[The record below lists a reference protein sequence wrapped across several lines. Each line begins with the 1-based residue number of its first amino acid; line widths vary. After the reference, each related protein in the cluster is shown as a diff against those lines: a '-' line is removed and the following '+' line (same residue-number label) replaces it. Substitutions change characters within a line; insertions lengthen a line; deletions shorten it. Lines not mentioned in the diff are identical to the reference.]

1 MRYGT
6 MRSIQLSLW
15 PEDVITQ
22 VSCQAEDFIGK
33 AGRRLFVWKGMNKS
47 STIFNAD
54 IFNEKGE
61 RIWFGDI
68 DIYKDRWALLR
79 LSAKAGGLFIF
90 NRTGSNMFTSHM
102 PSPEQIR
109 SLASIIVKEG
119 KISFSK
125 EFAEKVEVLSKRIK
139 KQEEHANAYRYRKC
153 L

>member
-6 MRSIQLSLW
+6 MRSVQLSLW
-15 PEDVITQ
+15 PEDEITQ
-22 VSCQAEDFIGK
+22 ISYQAEEIIGK
-33 AGRRLFVWKGMNKS
+33 AGRRLFVGKGMNKPQA
-47 STIFNAD
+47 IFNAD

-68 DIYKDRWALLR
+68 DIYRDRWALLR

-90 NRTGSNMFTSHM
+90 NRIGNMFTSHM
-102 PSPEQIR
+102 PSPERIR

-139 KQEEHANAYRYRKC
+139 KQEEHANAYRYSKC

>member
-15 PEDVITQ
+15 PEEEITQ
-22 VSCQAEDFIGK
+22 ISYQAEEIIGK
-33 AGRRLFVWKGMNKS
+33 AGRRLFAGKGMNKPQ
-47 STIFNAD
+47 TIFNAD

-61 RIWFGDI
+61 RIWLGDI

-90 NRTGSNMFTSHM
+90 NRAGEMFSCQR
-102 PSPEQIR
+102 PSPEQTR
-109 SLASIIVKEG
+109 SLAAIIVKEG

-125 EFAEKVEVLSKRIK
+125 EFAEKVEILSKRNK
-139 KQEEHANAYRYRKC
+139 KTRGAC
-153 L
+153 